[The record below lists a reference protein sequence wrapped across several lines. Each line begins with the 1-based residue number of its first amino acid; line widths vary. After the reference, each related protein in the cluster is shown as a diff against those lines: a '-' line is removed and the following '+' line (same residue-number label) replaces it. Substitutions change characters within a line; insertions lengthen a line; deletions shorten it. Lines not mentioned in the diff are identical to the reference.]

1 MSQKSVYLYKVVISE
16 TATKATVPV
25 SAYKALFQNII
36 DRESKNHAIKLTH
49 DMEHVEPMTLDILE
63 NTEEY
68 LFARLSKKRPN
79 NSMQKRDYSSNLT
92 YEVLQPDEIAD
103 NGVEWFT
110 YCILGYS
117 HGIVSIANSKGAP
130 RVSALAK
137 LFALYDD
144 KHYLETEAIP
154 NTELYKELISG
165 QAPEVNKFQVQMACP
180 DAQLLQE
187 LLRFTDEEV
196 LHEVQSNAANL
207 VFEVRPQYRKAL
219 TKNRDIIKRF
229 INSFRSSRPRYNSVT
244 VTGKKSPSDRQQKYD
259 LFDEYFKYTVNI
271 DEYYQQNGQQI
282 EKPKGEILR
291 EYLTEMKRIYD
302 ENRVFIVAVSNPA
315 N

>member
-1 MSQKSVYLYKVVISE
+1 MPQKSVYLYKVVISE

-36 DRESKNHAIKLTH
+36 DRESKNDAIKLTH

-154 NTELYKELISG
+154 NIELYKELISG
-165 QAPEVNKFQVQMACP
+165 QAPEVNKFQVQIT
-180 DAQLLQE
+180 
-187 LLRFTDEEV
+187 FT
-196 LHEVQSNAANL
+196 A
-207 VFEVRPQYRKAL
+207 
-219 TKNRDIIKRF
+219 
-229 INSFRSSRPRYNSVT
+229 
-244 VTGKKSPSDRQQKYD
+244 G
-259 LFDEYFKYTVNI
+259 
-271 DEYYQQNGQQI
+271 
-282 EKPKGEILR
+282 
-291 EYLTEMKRIYD
+291 
-302 ENRVFIVAVSNPA
+302 
-315 N
+315 